1 MPGRGYQKTDAVNQA
16 RPDLGRFGVKQ
27 SGLKGLTTLPLSLFI
42 VMVMA
47 TAALAQSGHFV
58 GTPTC
63 TDVGTQLEC
72 SGKVAG
78 LGGVRFRIE
87 VSVEDAVASVE
98 CENPAGNVA
107 PGQSFSFDPLGSTG
121 EIRTPRNGQFK
132 FRLSTDEPSAPAGSC
147 PNSKWTATVTD
158 VEFSGLA
165 TLTLFE
171 DGSESDTVS
180 VPIS

>member
-1 MPGRGYQKTDAVNQA
+1 
-16 RPDLGRFGVKQ
+16 
-27 SGLKGLTTLPLSLFI
+27 
-42 VMVMA
+42 MVMA
-47 TAALAQSGHFV
+47 TAAFAQTGHFV

-78 LGGVRFRIE
+78 LGAETFQIE
-87 VSVEDAVASVE
+87 VSAQGAVASVE

-107 PGQSFSFDPLGSTG
+107 PGQSFSFDASGSTG
-121 EIRTPRNGQFK
+121 EISTPRNGQFK

-147 PNSKWTATVTD
+147 PNPKWTATVTD
-158 VEFSGLA
+158 VEFSGSA
-165 TLTLFE
+165 TLTL
-171 DGSESDTVS
+171 SENGTVSDTVS